1 MERVV
6 NGRGRYRDIPSTSD
20 YDNFARSLFRC
31 EGNGIMLVVVRRGGC
46 LKKISLL
53 KNVFVL
59 LVAQTKKMLKEWV
72 RSEFL

>member
-1 MERVV
+1 
-6 NGRGRYRDIPSTSD
+6 
-20 YDNFARSLFRC
+20 
-31 EGNGIMLVVVRRGGC
+31 MLVVVRRGGC